1 MEREYKESIYFEEVT
16 VELVVL
22 TSGGALD
29 VVPPIAGEELLTKDS
44 AVGAEERV
52 LSAANVANVKH
63 LSKKKSWEWSSRQF
77 TEHLHENLLK
87 YKREWVKIEKRN
99 QQSSQ

>member
-63 LSKKKSWEWSSRQF
+63 LSKKKVENDQVVSSPSICMR
-77 TEHLHENLLK
+77 
-87 YKREWVKIEKRN
+87 I
-99 QQSSQ
+99 S

>member
-29 VVPPIAGEELLTKDS
+29 VIPPIAGEELLTEDG

-63 LSKKKSWEWSSRQF
+63 LSKKTKKKKKLRMIKSSSVHRASAC
-77 TEHLHENLLK
+77 ESLK
-87 YKREWVKIEKRN
+87 G
-99 QQSSQ
+99 

>member
-29 VVPPIAGEELLTKDS
+29 VIPPIAGEELLTEDG

-63 LSKKKSWEWSSRQF
+63 LSKKKTNPKLRMIKSSSVHRASAC
-77 TEHLHENLLK
+77 ESLK
-87 YKREWVKIEKRN
+87 G
-99 QQSSQ
+99 

>member
-63 LSKKKSWEWSSRQF
+63 LSKKKS
-77 TEHLHENLLK
+77 
-87 YKREWVKIEKRN
+87 
-99 QQSSQ
+99 